1 MENFKK
7 TIKNMVMMRDQNHIC
22 HINYKLRQ
30 FSENLYLDK
39 VACSELDLYPKIKS
53 YFGME
58 ILSRKILNRQ
68 DKLYHK
74 SGLVVIS
81 SQLKLGVIPASQ
93 KREDAVTIS
102 IRNLFFSDSPK

>member
-1 MENFKK
+1 MKKKLEIFGQTRCSNVKNFKK

-58 ILSRKILNRQ
+58 R
-68 DKLYHK
+68 
-74 SGLVVIS
+74 
-81 SQLKLGVIPASQ
+81 LKQ
-93 KREDAVTIS
+93 K
-102 IRNLFFSDSPK
+102 DS